1 MLQNKS
7 IAIPAIRDI
16 VFLLT
21 LMQSN
26 SSTILEC
33 TANLLIKNQELTYE
47 DIDLS
52 IKLLHQ

>member
-33 TANLLIKNQELTYE
+33 IANLLVKNQELTYK
-47 DIDLS
+47 DTDLS
-52 IKLLHQ
+52 IELLHQ